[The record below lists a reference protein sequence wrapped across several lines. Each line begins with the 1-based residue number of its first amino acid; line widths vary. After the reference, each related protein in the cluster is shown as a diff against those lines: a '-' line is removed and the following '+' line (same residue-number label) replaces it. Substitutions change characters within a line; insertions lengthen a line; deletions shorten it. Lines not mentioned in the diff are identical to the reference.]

1 MSVEPTSPTATS
13 AAAITEHGI
22 LGLSETEHHEAL
34 RCAAASGYA
43 LSIPELWRRQTLS
56 REMLRQVLP
65 TADELATHPHFTT
78 NPLKEQAPT
87 PGEFPPYLLQKY
99 AGRALL
105 VTTNAC
111 FGNCRF
117 CFRRHLRMEKPD
129 SMTGSMVG
137 FKDSTVG
144 SKPDCTPETSEFP
157 MSFVETLR
165 PDVTELILSGGDPL
179 VLCDAQLAQLIARLE
194 TQPQLRR
201 LRIHTRAVSFCPERI
216 TEDLLEILK
225 RTTLTVW
232 FVLHINHP
240 DELELPGVPQAIQR
254 LRLAGFPLLQ
264 QGVLLRGVND
274 DFETLKTLYLR
285 LADLQIVPYYL
296 HQLDQVQGAAH
307 FEVPIAT
314 GRQLIQQLRD
324 VLPGYALPRY
334 VREIPGQPAKTVLE

>member
-13 AAAITEHGI
+13 AAITEHGI

-43 LSIPELWRRQTLS
+43 LSIPELWKRQTLS

-129 SMTGSMVG
+129 SKMDSMVD
-137 FKDSTVG
+137 FK
-144 SKPDCTPETSEFP
+144 PNCTPETSEFP
-157 MSFVETLR
+157 LSFVETLR
-165 PDVTELILSGGDPL
+165 PDVSELILSGGDPL
-179 VLCDAQLAQLIARLE
+179 VLSDAQLAQLIARLE

-240 DELELPGVPQAIQR
+240 DELELPGVPQAIQC